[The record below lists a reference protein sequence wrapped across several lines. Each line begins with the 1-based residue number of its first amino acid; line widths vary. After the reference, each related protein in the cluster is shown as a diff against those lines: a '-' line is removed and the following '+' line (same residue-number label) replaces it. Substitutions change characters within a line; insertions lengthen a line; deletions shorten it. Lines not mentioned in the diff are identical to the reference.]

1 MTEPQEQ
8 APASMDAQGEDDEY
22 HIFVEEE
29 SVVVSSEDLFDVPTA
44 ATTLPGMDPVDSA
57 AALGSFT
64 DAEAEPETAAQPVE
78 GGPRSSRW
86 RTRAALVVLGLL
98 NVVVIGAVL
107 RKKSNPPEEI
117 AEIPPAAVVSPPS
130 LPVDSRARRPEA
142 SEPAREPMMPAAERS
157 GRDRLDAIESA
168 LAAGRRSF
176 ARIEL
181 GRLMLD
187 ADELPET
194 EREET
199 RAQAELLVARI
210 LQDAADDARRL
221 PR

>member
-1 MTEPQEQ
+1 MTEPLEQ
-8 APASMDAQGEDDEY
+8 APASLDALGEEDDY

-44 ATTLPGMDPVDSA
+44 ATSLPGMDPVDSA
-57 AALGSFT
+57 AAMGSFT
-64 DAEAEPETAAQPVE
+64 DADAEPETATQSVE
-78 GGPRSSRW
+78 GGVGSSRW
-86 RTRAALVVLGLL
+86 RTRAALVVLGLI

-107 RKKSNPPEEI
+107 RKGSNPPQEI
-117 AEIPPAAVVSPPS
+117 AETPPAAVVPP
-130 LPVDSRARRPEA
+130 PTVPGDSGARPPEA
-142 SEPAREPMMPAAERS
+142 RKPALEPVMPAATRS
-157 GRDRLDAIESA
+157 GRDRLDSIESA
-168 LAAGRRSF
+168 LAAGRRGF

-187 ADELPET
+187 TDGLPET

-210 LQDAADDARRL
+210 LQDAADEARRL